1 MLVAITNI
9 TLFSVLLMVIGG
21 VGPSLSDDNA
31 PCDVLELSTNES
43 LGTEA
48 SAQKV
53 NAPEPFPALAF
64 IRADTPPKYL
74 EDLRLPRL
82 ARGIILTALGCHA
95 KVEVDREQD
104 VLDGDDIIPR
114 RK

>member
-1 MLVAITNI
+1 MLLAITIN
-9 TLFSVLLMVIGG
+9 TPFPVLLMVIGG
-21 VGPSLSDDNA
+21 VGLSLSDDNA
-31 PCDVLELSTNES
+31 PDVLELSTNES

-48 SAQKV
+48 SAQEV
-53 NAPEPFPALAF
+53 NAPESFPALTF
-64 IRADTPPKYL
+64 IYADTPPKYL

-82 ARGIILTALGCHA
+82 AHGVILTALDCHA

-104 VLDGDDIIPR
+104 VLDGDDVIPR